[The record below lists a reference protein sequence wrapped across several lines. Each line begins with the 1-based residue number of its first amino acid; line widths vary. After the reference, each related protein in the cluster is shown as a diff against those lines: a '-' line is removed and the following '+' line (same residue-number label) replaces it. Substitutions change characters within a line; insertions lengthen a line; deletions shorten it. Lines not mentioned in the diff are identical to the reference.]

1 MSLIKKSD
9 VKNHLSARF
18 RKEIHLDKTA
28 NAPVAAGFSPE
39 EPGAR
44 AAGPSDFAHDFQAE
58 HSSSDAVHTPTDPLT
73 ASVAPQWSATP
84 KSVRG

>member
-28 NAPVAAGFSPE
+28 NEPVATGFSPD

-44 AAGPSDFAHDFQAE
+44 TAGTADFAQDFQAE
-58 HSSSDAVHTPTDPLT
+58 HSSSDAAHTPSDPLT
-73 ASVAPQWSATP
+73 AFVAPQWSATP